1 MCIRDRL
8 YVQGGTNGILFRHL
22 DGTNRWQIDSSGHF
36 RPNAD
41 SAVDIGTNSARV
53 RNAYV
58 DTYYGDGSNL
68 TGISAGA
75 QGGGSD
81 EIFWCNGQNVT
92 SNYTIPNGKNAM
104 SAGPIQINSGV
115 TVTIGSGETWTVV

>member
-1 MCIRDRL
+1 MWLVSDLKKLPDVIPSK
-8 YVQGGTNGILFRHL
+8 VSA
-22 DGTNRWQIDSSGHF
+22 SS
-36 RPNAD
+36 PEPEP
-41 SAVDIGTNSARV
+41 STVLISV
-53 RNAYV
+53 
-58 DTYYGDGSNL
+58 SISL

-92 SNYTIPNGKNAM
+92 ANYTIPNGKNAM
-104 SAGPIQINSGV
+104 SAGPITINSGV